1 MIISPC
7 TKRPFALLFLQENS
21 DLLSSVKT
29 LESRSWRLEEDLRQA
44 ESMAGLRDPRSGRRK
59 ASRDLLVQTV
69 TRQADTIARLQ
80 DQIRTLQEVRGVWV
94 GQRNVDT
101 WIDWIGMWLQFVVAI
116 NVFLFSSNRRT
127 YIRSVD
133 LCGSRTVRRA

>member
-21 DLLSSVKT
+21 DLLSTVKT

-101 WIDWIGMWLQFVVAI
+101 WIDWIGMWLQFVT
-116 NVFLFSSNRRT
+116 FSDKC
-127 YIRSVD
+127 RSVQ
-133 LCGSRTVRRA
+133 LLQTYLY